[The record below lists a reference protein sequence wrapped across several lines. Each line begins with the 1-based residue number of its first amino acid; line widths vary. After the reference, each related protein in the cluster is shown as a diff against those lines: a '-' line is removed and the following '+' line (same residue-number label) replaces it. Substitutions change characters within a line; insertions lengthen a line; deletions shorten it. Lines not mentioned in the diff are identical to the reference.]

1 MKRLLGECRDRGLC
15 GGGKVSRPP
24 SRLKT
29 DHGAYSVS
37 LPFQSA
43 MNIIL
48 KRIRQRLSPQSFPD
62 TAEELAKSDLFAG
75 WWYYSVEL
83 LPGLITKGQYPD
95 SFPMLP
101 RILLRNCDLRGTTC
115 LDLGS
120 MEGLM
125 PVVMCRQGAKA
136 VLATDAIDHCRQ
148 KMAAL
153 RYYYKASFEFQQ
165 VGLMYDLNNKLR
177 KSGRSS
183 FDIIN
188 LSGLLYHVF
197 SPLMILAGVRPL
209 LKRNGLMIVS
219 TNVVVDD
226 SFTMQ
231 FNNAGSLQEEVNTF
245 WYLSVRALDYL
256 LRYLKLAPIDCL
268 YISHR
273 DIKSSVRYVTDVE
286 SGYLSVV
293 CRAKDDPIASREDT
307 WMLKSAQHSW
317 EYTGLIDW
325 HFCNRQA
332 VTQVPYSATIEKNL
346 LRDDTGTVDLLRA
359 LSRRTIHQAERSSDA
374 HVLRLADMS

>member
-1 MKRLLGECRDRGLC
+1 
-15 GGGKVSRPP
+15 
-24 SRLKT
+24 
-29 DHGAYSVS
+29 
-37 LPFQSA
+37 
-43 MNIIL
+43 MNTIL
-48 KRIRQRLSPQSFPD
+48 SRIRRRLSQQSFPH
-62 TAEELAKSDLFAG
+62 TAEDLEKSDLFTG

-95 SFPMLP
+95 NFPMLP
-101 RILLRNCDLRGTTC
+101 RILLRNCDLRGATC

-125 PVVMCRQGAKA
+125 PVLMCRQGAKA

-153 RYYYKASFEFQQ
+153 RYYYKAGFEFQQ

-177 KSGRSS
+177 KLGRSS

-197 SPLMILAGVRPL
+197 SPFMVLAGVRPL

-231 FNNAGSLQEEVNTF
+231 FNNAGRLQEEVNTF

-293 CRAKDDPIASREDT
+293 CRAKDEPIPSREDN

-317 EYTGLIDW
+317 EYAGLIDW
-325 HFCNRQA
+325 DFCNRQA
-332 VTQVPYSATIEKNL
+332 VTQVTYSATIEENL
-346 LRDDTGTVDLLRA
+346 LRDDTGTIDLLRA
-359 LSRRTIHQAERSSDA
+359 LPIKAIHEAQRSSDA
-374 HVLRLADMS
+374 HVLCLADIS

>member
-1 MKRLLGECRDRGLC
+1 
-15 GGGKVSRPP
+15 
-24 SRLKT
+24 
-29 DHGAYSVS
+29 
-37 LPFQSA
+37 
-43 MNIIL
+43 MNTIL
-48 KRIRQRLSPQSFPD
+48 SRIRQRLSQQSFPD
-62 TAEELAKSDLFAG
+62 TAENLEKSDLFAR

-120 MEGLM
+120 MEGLI
-125 PVVMCRQGAKA
+125 PVVMGRQGAKV
-136 VLATDAIDHCRQ
+136 VLATDAIYDCRE

-153 RYYYKASFEFQQ
+153 RYYYEASFEFQQ

-177 KSGRSS
+177 KSRRGS
-183 FDIIN
+183 FDIVN
-188 LSGLLYHVF
+188 VSGLLYHVF
-197 SPLMILAGVRPL
+197 SPLMVLAGARPL

-231 FNNAGSLQEEVNTF
+231 FNNAGRLQEEVNTF
-245 WYLSVRALDYL
+245 WYLSVGALDYI

-293 CRAKDDPIASREDT
+293 CRAKDEPIPSQEDS

-317 EYTGLIDW
+317 EYAGLIDW
-325 HFCNRQA
+325 ESCNRQS
-332 VTQVPYSATIEKNL
+332 VTHVLYSATIERNL

-359 LSRRTIHQAERSSDA
+359 VSRRTIHQAERSSDA
-374 HVLRLADMS
+374 HVLRLADIS

>member
-1 MKRLLGECRDRGLC
+1 MRIRLIRA
-15 GGGKVSRPP
+15 
-24 SRLKT
+24 RLAK
-29 DHGAYSVS
+29 SS
-37 LPFQSA
+37 LQVA
-43 MNIIL
+43 MNTML
-48 KRIRQRLSPQSFPD
+48 NRIRRRFSRQSFPH
-62 TAEELAKSDLFAG
+62 TADALEKSDLFTG

-83 LPGLITKGQYPD
+83 LPGLITKGHYPD

-101 RILLRNCDLRGTTC
+101 RILLRNCDLRGTDC

-125 PVVMCRQGAKA
+125 AVVMCRQGAKA
-136 VLATDAIDHCRQ
+136 VLATDAIDHCRE

-165 VGLMYDLNNKLR
+165 VGLMYDLNKKLR
-177 KSGRSS
+177 KLGRSS

-197 SPLMILAGVRPL
+197 SPLLVLAGVRPL
-209 LKRNGLMIVS
+209 LKRNGLLIVS

-231 FNNAGSLQEEVNTF
+231 FNNAGRLQEEVNTF

-256 LRYLKLAPIDCL
+256 LRYLKLAPVDCL
-268 YISHR
+268 YIPHR
-273 DIKSSVRYVTDVE
+273 DIKSSVRYMTDVD

-293 CRAKDDPIASREDT
+293 CRAKDSPIPAREDK
-307 WMLKSAQHSW
+307 WMLKSAQGSW

-325 HFCNRQA
+325 NSCSCQPL
-332 VTQVPYSATIEKNL
+332 TQVPYSATIEKNL

-359 LSRRTIHQAERSSDA
+359 LLCRTIHEARKSGDA
-374 HVLRLADMS
+374 HVLRLADMC